1 MENEFVTYEIAK
13 LLKEL
18 NFDEP
23 CLAWYYF
30 NEENSSYALNSFKQD
45 YGDKF
50 DWWKYSELDSDVY
63 VDHLMAPFWQQVI
76 NWLREEYKLIVSINI
91 MSDLSYYS
99 LLINID
105 EDKLN
110 LSNQSQ
116 NRGFITYEEALED
129 GLFEALKLIKSA

>member
-63 VDHLMAPFWQQVI
+63 VDHLIAPLWQQVI
-76 NWLREEYKLIVSINI
+76 DWFDSKGLLVGTIIVDNLYKSTINK
-91 MSDLSYYS
+91 
-99 LLINID
+99 IN
-105 EDKLN
+105 
-110 LSNQSQ
+110 
-116 NRGFITYEEALED
+116 YET
-129 GLFEALKLIKSA
+129 GLFNSRNESIKRAIEFAISYLQDSK

>member
-63 VDHLMAPFWQQVI
+63 VDHLMAPLWQQVI

-110 LSNQSQ
+110 LRNQSQ

>member
-1 MENEFVTYEIAK
+1 MENEFVTHEIAK

-30 NEENSSYALNSFKQD
+30 NEENNSYALNSFKQD

-63 VDHLMAPFWQQVI
+63 VDHLMAPLWQQVI
-76 NWLREEYKLIVSINI
+76 NWCDSKGLLVGTIVVDNLYKSTINKINYETKLFHSRNESIKRAI
-91 MSDLSYYS
+91 EFAISY
-99 LLINID
+99 LQDN
-105 EDKLN
+105 K
-110 LSNQSQ
+110 
-116 NRGFITYEEALED
+116 
-129 GLFEALKLIKSA
+129 